1 MPGAWRLARVYYL
14 DVVGDAAR
22 GDALITEKDAKIGQ
36 RIVWRSPEIA
46 GEVRY
51 GSITEVNGV
60 ETIVAYDDGAMGLTY
75 IGNELSNVYPA

>member
-1 MPGAWRLARVYYL
+1 M
-14 DVVGDAAR
+14 
-22 GDALITEKDAKIGQ
+22 ITKEHAQVGQ

-60 ETIVAYDDGAMGLTY
+60 EIIVAYDDGAMGLTY

>member
-1 MPGAWRLARVYYL
+1 VASCQGYYL

-22 GDALITEKDAKIGQ
+22 GDALITEMDAKIGQ

-60 ETIVAYDDGAMGLTY
+60 EIIIAYDDGAMGLTY